1 MFYLLER
8 VWVGMMF
15 LKSSWSAL
23 SWPDLSKLSSRRQ
36 GGSVTNFLFALTCIQ
51 QLISTLWSFSRKF
64 LFFYVTLR
72 YQSII
77 SSTPPFLL
85 TKEGRKVVTHTHTH
99 THPPL
104 FLCSMLNCLTCL
116 IFAMET
122 KMQITI
128 KLWCL
133 AEVWYLLELP
143 KIGELLKAVD
153 CIWFWCFLMTVFYW
167 SKQAAETG
175 RN

>member
-85 TKEGRKVVTHTHTH
+85 TKEGRKVVTHTHTY
-99 THPPL
+99 TPPSFPLQHVKLSDL
-104 FLCSMLNCLTCL
+104 FDLCYGNKNADYYKTVVSCWSMVSLGV
-116 IFAMET
+116 T
-122 KMQITI
+122 KNWWIAQSSRLHLVLMFSN
-128 KLWCL
+128 
-133 AEVWYLLELP
+133 
-143 KIGELLKAVD
+143 D
-153 CIWFWCFLMTVFYW
+153 CFLLV
-167 SKQAAETG
+167 
-175 RN
+175 